1 ERRARDNFTHP
12 AYFSMGVDN
21 HKPCKTSLNNKCTAN
36 LVCKKL
42 SVRIFRMAEHYVGA
56 TIYAEALN
64 GTEVDYDTCAPF
76 QLHENYVACPVDHSE
91 ELIRILQSH
100 ENQFDTNNRIAGN
113 DFFTVVNERKR
124 NLRDHRSLPVI
135 YYQEPKPYTFINW
148 FYHNYAINQSLVN
161 FVQCNFFVI
170 NRARRGGN
178 DPTIVPVIFPFKG
191 PPIICFGCF
200 PGIEFPPKFKLTLK
214 VPEFCIKILFIEI
227 GNCDKGGDD
236 EGGDDNEEDK
246 NDDKKND
253 DDKKDDK
260 TETEEKSTST
270 STSSCTTTVTATR
283 QSVFCSVTV
292 TSITSGSCP
301 GGNARRDAQAAATNC
316 VTSAYTTITGCSATP
331 AATTVTTTST
341 ATHTDIPQLCRPG
354 KCGGRSGWSFCSR
367 LQKRTAAEEKL
378 LAHRSLELAKRGLP
392 GHGFWYDPDEDYT
405 PENRAKFLPEQVDQ
419 IGEWHAIK
427 DEIGLDI
434 RGGYM
439 PEYVSHGDA
448 DVVGEEMGGSMTSS
462 YIRFGKDVGAIA
474 LEGLYGCTS
483 IVVVSQRGAWVSHIW
498 EEQLGDEKSWALLSE
513 KLGPLR
519 KGYHDKAPHDWE
531 YSARD
536 FMMYGLEDMIMKP
549 DLGPEGVLFGDVN
562 ENGDDPNQ
570 KTPQDISVRA
580 FIFTPK
586 QRPERRVGKEIIP
599 DEELVLPGNLAYEP
613 QVNGLTSIISD
624 IFGEIPIEV
633 VGYQP
638 SSIPSDLFKS
648 WDRRTIEKDRERGGR
663 PATKEEKQ
671 EWWAEM
677 EAEAGAWQKRFLAK
691 STRGKL
697 LLQYQPADPDVCRE
711 EATWR
716 LWIEDHE
723 VGDRS
728 DQWTASVDQT
738 FVWKGGSSNSKRS
751 GNESYHALNPLRPR
765 QSNTGCSAMPGHPTP
780 FLCRSETCGGGDG
793 SSCSKPPDRSS
804 ASSQE
809 LTRRTADL
817 EKRGQT
823 VDGEW
828 PDPEDYE
835 GDRSKF
841 MVAQMAEIRD
851 WEMIG
856 RQRGTAVNGLYEPQ
870 YVKHGSRAN
879 VSPQFAGITTSK
891 YVLFGKDVASIA
903 LEGLYGCTSIIVVS
917 QRGAFV
923 NHVWETVFALPNEW
937 KRDVEDEDSELWK
950 GLYSVLPT
958 SPWRRVVDFAKYGL
972 KDLVGKERIGPPGT
986 MFGDV
991 ATPDDDDRDKKSSE
1005 DLNTRAFIL
1014 TPREKPKR
1022 VEKSEDGTEW
1032 LFVPDE
1038 VALPD
1043 PINAMDG
1050 TIAYED
1056 QVDFLKSMVSSIY
1069 GDIDVEVITYSPPL
1083 STLQMLMDK
1092 YKKYEE
1098 RGGKDPQGD
1107 ELNREIEE
1115 FSRYQRETY
1124 GPTPRGKLLL
1134 QYQPADADDC
1144 RDQAAWRLWIEDR
1157 ELGDRSDQWKASED
1171 QTFVAPKDDE
1181 SSDGEGAGSGSD
1193 GSPVKLRPRQ
1203 NKVKACPVYQEER
1216 CEVSDCGD
1224 ACPVILW
1231 KDVEKPTWMTKRGM
1245 PVEGDWPDP
1254 EDYPEGRRDRF
1265 LINEFQLITTWDPS
1279 PNNQDLEFFG
1289 GYDPVWVRHGQPE
1302 HVGVEMAGMT
1312 TSNYVRFDSQ
1322 VAAITL
1328 GGLYGCTAVVV
1339 VSQRGA
1345 WVSHIWENQIYTQKE
1360 FTFLVNDMLP
1370 KGIAPGEPGEEW
1382 MKFGMNTMVENPDRA
1397 PEGVMFGDV
1406 KEKDDNTKDDAKSTQ
1421 DIGTRAYIIA
1431 PRVRAERFRNGQLVP
1446 ESEFL
1451 NDLNHNVGQIRY
1463 PSQVGKLKQIV
1474 RDSLGDIPVETLD
1487 YSPQAL
1493 PNRIVEKYETL
1504 RMERVRAG
1512 KQETPEEASARRK
1525 ECRGFQENVARTSV
1539 RGKLLIQ
1546 YHPAKTCNDMA
1557 SWRLWWE
1564 NREIGNKYDSWVP
1577 ESNQIFQNS
1586 FTGQYHD
1593 LPQLKDSFTFQKRKP
1608 VIFQTVNH
1616 EFEIDPKTS
1625 TSPAPATT
1633 STKPKEAEPSQG
1645 VDIYYELAIRVRQ
1658 GAQTRT
1664 GRWVM
1669 IARGSTDSDP
1679 CTAPHIGEADPVD
1692 DLKSK
1697 PWPESISS
1705 IKDIHGRKNCKY
1717 ASKDGGPGKF
1727 SCDGVSSFDCV
1738 THTGYDADNDSSTSL
1753 RCGEL
1758 GPNQKSYDPRVTCW
1772 FPVK

>member
-1 ERRARDNFTHP
+1 
-12 AYFSMGVDN
+12 MGVDN
-21 HKPCKTSLNNKCTAN
+21 HKPYKTSLNNKWTAN
-36 LVCKKL
+36 LVDKKL
-42 SVRIFRMAEHYVGA
+42 CVRVFRVAKHYIGA
-56 TIYAEALN
+56 VFYEEAIN
-64 GTEVDYDTCAPF
+64 GTEVDHDTCTPL
-76 QLHENYVACPVDHSE
+76 QLDENYVACPIDHSE
-91 ELIRILQSH
+91 ELICILQSH
-100 ENQFDTNNRIAGN
+100 ENQFDTNNGTAGD
-113 DFFTVVNERKR
+113 DFFTVVDERKR
-124 NLRDHRSLPVI
+124 NLCDYRSLPII
-135 YYQEPKPYTFINW
+135 YYQEPKPHIFINW

-170 NRARRGGN
+170 NRVRRGGN

-200 PGIEFPPKFKLTLK
+200 PGIQFPPKFKLTLK
-214 VPEFCIKILFIEI
+214 FPEFCIKIFFIEI

-236 EGGDDNEEDK
+236 EGGDDNEDDN

-260 TETEEKSTST
+260 TETDEKSTST

-292 TSITSGSCP
+292 TSITSG
-301 GGNARRDAQAAATNC
+301 GNARRDAQAAATKC
-316 VTSAYTTITGCSATP
+316 VTSAYTTVTGCT
-331 AATTVTTTST
+331 
-341 ATHTDIPQLCRPG
+341 
-354 KCGGRSGWSFCSR
+354 
-367 LQKRTAAEEKL
+367 
-378 LAHRSLELAKRGLP
+378 
-392 GHGFWYDPDEDYT
+392 
-405 PENRAKFLPEQVDQ
+405 
-419 IGEWHAIK
+419 
-427 DEIGLDI
+427 
-434 RGGYM
+434 
-439 PEYVSHGDA
+439 
-448 DVVGEEMGGSMTSS
+448 
-462 YIRFGKDVGAIA
+462 
-474 LEGLYGCTS
+474 
-483 IVVVSQRGAWVSHIW
+483 
-498 EEQLGDEKSWALLSE
+498 
-513 KLGPLR
+513 
-519 KGYHDKAPHDWE
+519 
-531 YSARD
+531 
-536 FMMYGLEDMIMKP
+536 
-549 DLGPEGVLFGDVN
+549 
-562 ENGDDPNQ
+562 
-570 KTPQDISVRA
+570 
-580 FIFTPK
+580 
-586 QRPERRVGKEIIP
+586 
-599 DEELVLPGNLAYEP
+599 
-613 QVNGLTSIISD
+613 
-624 IFGEIPIEV
+624 
-633 VGYQP
+633 
-638 SSIPSDLFKS
+638 
-648 WDRRTIEKDRERGGR
+648 
-663 PATKEEKQ
+663 
-671 EWWAEM
+671 
-677 EAEAGAWQKRFLAK
+677 
-691 STRGKL
+691 
-697 LLQYQPADPDVCRE
+697 
-711 EATWR
+711 
-716 LWIEDHE
+716 
-723 VGDRS
+723 
-728 DQWTASVDQT
+728 
-738 FVWKGGSSNSKRS
+738 
-751 GNESYHALNPLRPR
+751 
-765 QSNTGCSAMPGHPTP
+765 
-780 FLCRSETCGGGDG
+780 
-793 SSCSKPPDRSS
+793 
-804 ASSQE
+804 
-809 LTRRTADL
+809 DL

-851 WEMIG
+851 WQMVG
-856 RQRGTAVNGLYEPQ
+856 RHRGPDVNGLYEPQ
-870 YVKHGSRAN
+870 YVQHGAAAI
-879 VSPQFAGITTSK
+879 VGPQFGGMVTSK
-891 YVLFGKDVASIA
+891 YILFGKDVASIA
-903 LEGLYGCTSIIVVS
+903 LEKLYGCSSIIVVS

-923 NHVWETVFALPNEW
+923 NHIWEPQFADEDEW
-937 KRDVEDEDSELWK
+937 KFTVEDDNSELWK
-950 GLYSVLPT
+950 GLHSAGQM
-958 SPWRRVVDFAKYGL
+958 SRWRRVVDFARYGL
-972 KDLVGKERIGPPGT
+972 TDLVGKERLGPPGT

-991 ATPDDDDRDKKSSE
+991 AIPDDDDRDKKSSE

-1014 TPREKPKR
+1014 TPRETPQR
-1022 VEKSEDGTEW
+1022 MVDYDDGTDIKF
-1032 LFVPDE
+1032 LPDE
-1038 VALPD
+1038 ILIPD

-1050 TIAYED
+1050 TIAYKD
-1056 QVDFLKSMVSSIY
+1056 QVEFMKSMVSSLY
-1069 GDIDVEVITYSPPL
+1069 GGIDVEVITYSPPL
-1083 STLQMLMDK
+1083 GTLQMAIDRYDRFVK
-1092 YKKYEE
+1092 RGYKDAE
-1098 RGGKDPQGD
+1098 G
-1107 ELNREIEE
+1107 EE
-1115 FSRYQRETY
+1115 FYQGILENDRYQSEVF

-1134 QYQPADADDC
+1134 QYQPADAEDC

-1193 GSPVKLRPRQ
+1193 GSPVKLRPRRNKVKACPVHFKQLCRPGKCGGSGGSSCPRPQKRTAAEEILLAHRSLELAKRGLPGHGFWYDPDEDYTPENRAEFLPEQVNQIGEWHAIKDEIGLDIRGGYMPEYVSHGDADVVGEEMGGTMTSSYIRFGKDVGAIALEGLYGCTSIVIVSQHGAWVSHIWEEQLGDEKSWALLRGKLGPLRKGYHDKAPHDWEYSARDSMMYGLEDMIMKPGLGPEGVLFGDVIENGDDPDQKTPQDISVRAFIFTPTQRPERRVGKELIPDEELVFPGNLAYEPQVNGLTSIISDIFGEIPIEVVGYQPSNIPSDLFKSWDRRTIEKDRERGGRPATKEEDQEWWAEMEAEAGAWQKRFLAKSTRGKLLLQYQPADPEVCREEATWRLWIEDHEVGDRSDQWIASVDQTFVWNSGPSNSKRSSNGSDHTPDTLRSRQ
-1203 NKVKACPVYQEER
+1203 NKVKACPAYQEER

-1265 LINEFQLITTWDPS
+1265 LINEFQIITTWDPS

-1312 TSNYVRFDSQ
+1312 TSNHVRFDS
-1322 VAAITL
+1322 
-1328 GGLYGCTAVVV
+1328 
-1339 VSQRGA
+1339 
-1345 WVSHIWENQIYTQKE
+1345 
-1360 FTFLVNDMLP
+1360 
-1370 KGIAPGEPGEEW
+1370 GIAPGEPGEEW

-1406 KEKDDNTKDDAKSTQ
+1406 KEKDDNTKHDAKSTQ

-1487 YSPQAL
+1487 YSPQSL

-1512 KQETPEEASARRK
+1512 RQETPEEASARRK

-1586 FTGQYHD
+1586 VTVQCHD
-1593 LPQLKDSFTFQKRKP
+1593 FHQLKDSLAFQDASQSSSKP
-1608 VIFQTVNH
+1608 STTTPRSTSATKTTHTSTTTSPSTSQS
-1616 EFEIDPKTS
+1616 KTS
-1625 TSPAPATT
+1625 TSRAPATT

-1645 VDIYYELAIRVRQ
+1645 VDIYYELAIPSGQGRQ
-1658 GAQTRT
+1658 GRT

-1669 IARGSTDSDP
+1669 MARGSTALDT

-1705 IKDIHGRKNCKY
+1705 IRDIHGRKNCKY
-1717 ASKDGGPGKF
+1717 ASKDEGPGKF
-1727 SCDGVSSFDCV
+1727 LCDGISSFDCV
-1738 THTGYDADNDSSTSL
+1738 THTGYDAGGGSSTSL

>member
-1 ERRARDNFTHP
+1 MACDITKYEEVQAWIAETMKRFGRIDACANVSGKEQRKLFPLTDLPIEDYKEIMDVNVNGLFYLLREQMKVISEGGSIVNVGSFDNYSSNVLNLQVTTDERRARDNFTHS

-21 HKPCKTSLNNKCTAN
+21 HKPYKTSLDDKWTAN
-36 LVCKKL
+36 LVYKKL
-42 SVRIFRMAEHYVGA
+42 SVRIFGMAEHNVGA
-56 TIYAEALN
+56 KFDGEAIN
-64 GTEVDYDTCAPF
+64 GTEVDHDTCTPF
-76 QLHENYVACPVDHSE
+76 QLDENYVACPVDHSKK
-91 ELIRILQSH
+91 LIRILESL
-100 ENQFDTNNRIAGN
+100 ENQSDTNNGTAGD
-113 DFFTVVNERKR
+113 DFFTVVDERT
-124 NLRDHRSLPVI
+124 P
-135 YYQEPKPYTFINW
+135 FI
-148 FYHNYAINQSLVN
+148 ITTTSPG
-161 FVQCNFFVI
+161 
-170 NRARRGGN
+170 GGN

-214 VPEFCIKILFIEI
+214 VPEFCIKIFFIEI

-236 EGGDDNEEDK
+236 EGGDDNEDDN

-292 TSITSGSCP
+292 TSITSGS
-301 GGNARRDAQAAATNC
+301 
-316 VTSAYTTITGCSATP
+316 
-331 AATTVTTTST
+331 
-341 ATHTDIPQLCRPG
+341 
-354 KCGGRSGWSFCSR
+354 
-367 LQKRTAAEEKL
+367 
-378 LAHRSLELAKRGLP
+378 
-392 GHGFWYDPDEDYT
+392 
-405 PENRAKFLPEQVDQ
+405 
-419 IGEWHAIK
+419 
-427 DEIGLDI
+427 
-434 RGGYM
+434 
-439 PEYVSHGDA
+439 
-448 DVVGEEMGGSMTSS
+448 
-462 YIRFGKDVGAIA
+462 
-474 LEGLYGCTS
+474 
-483 IVVVSQRGAWVSHIW
+483 
-498 EEQLGDEKSWALLSE
+498 
-513 KLGPLR
+513 
-519 KGYHDKAPHDWE
+519 
-531 YSARD
+531 
-536 FMMYGLEDMIMKP
+536 
-549 DLGPEGVLFGDVN
+549 
-562 ENGDDPNQ
+562 
-570 KTPQDISVRA
+570 
-580 FIFTPK
+580 
-586 QRPERRVGKEIIP
+586 
-599 DEELVLPGNLAYEP
+599 
-613 QVNGLTSIISD
+613 
-624 IFGEIPIEV
+624 
-633 VGYQP
+633 
-638 SSIPSDLFKS
+638 
-648 WDRRTIEKDRERGGR
+648 
-663 PATKEEKQ
+663 
-671 EWWAEM
+671 
-677 EAEAGAWQKRFLAK
+677 
-691 STRGKL
+691 
-697 LLQYQPADPDVCRE
+697 
-711 EATWR
+711 
-716 LWIEDHE
+716 
-723 VGDRS
+723 
-728 DQWTASVDQT
+728 
-738 FVWKGGSSNSKRS
+738 
-751 GNESYHALNPLRPR
+751 
-765 QSNTGCSAMPGHPTP
+765 
-780 FLCRSETCGGGDG
+780 
-793 SSCSKPPDRSS
+793 
-804 ASSQE
+804 
-809 LTRRTADL
+809 ADL

-851 WEMIG
+851 WQMVG
-856 RQRGTAVNGLYEPQ
+856 RHRGPDVNGLYEPQ
-870 YVKHGSRAN
+870 YVQHGAAAI
-879 VSPQFAGITTSK
+879 VGPQFGGMVTSK

-903 LEGLYGCTSIIVVS
+903 LEKLYGCSSIIVVS

-923 NHVWETVFALPNEW
+923 NHIWEPQFADEDEW
-937 KRDVEDEDSELWK
+937 KFTVEDDNSELWK
-950 GLYSVLPT
+950 GLHSAGQM
-958 SPWRRVVDFAKYGL
+958 SRWRRVVDFARYGL
-972 KDLVGKERIGPPGT
+972 TDLVGKERLGPPGT

-991 ATPDDDDRDKKSSE
+991 AIPDDDDRDKKSSE

-1014 TPREKPKR
+1014 TPRETPQR
-1022 VEKSEDGTEW
+1022 MVDSDDGTGIKF
-1032 LFVPDE
+1032 LPDE
-1038 VALPD
+1038 ILIPD

-1050 TIAYED
+1050 TIAYKD
-1056 QVDFLKSMVSSIY
+1056 QVEFMKSMVSSLY

-1083 STLQMLMDK
+1083 GTLQMAIDR
-1092 YKKYEE
+1092 YDRFVE
-1098 RGGKDPQGD
+1098 RGYKDAEG
-1107 ELNREIEE
+1107 EE
-1115 FSRYQRETY
+1115 FYQEILENDRYQSEVF

-1134 QYQPADADDC
+1134 QYQPADAEDC

-1193 GSPVKLRPRQ
+1193 GSPAKVRPRQDKIKACPVHFPQLCRPGKCGGSGGSSCPRPQKRTAAEEILLAHRSLELAKRGLPGHGFWYDPDEDYTPENRAKFLPDQIKEIREWHAIKDEIGLDIRGGYTPEYVYLGEAPIVDEEMGGLMTSTYIRFGKDVGAIALEGLYGCTSIVIVSQRGAWVSHIWEDQLGNKESWALMREKLGPLRKGYHDKAPHDREYAARDYMMYGLEDMIMKPDLGPEGVLFGDVRENGDDPNQKTSQDISVRAFIVTPKERPKRWAGKDLIPDEELVFPENLAYQPQVNVLKRIISDIFGEIPVEVVGYQPSNIPYDMMKSWERRAIERKKARGGRPATKAEDQEWWDEREAEAGAWQKEFLAKGTRGKLLLQYQPADPDVCRDEAEWRLWIEDHEVGDRSDQWTPSVDQTFVWNNVPSNSKRSSNGSDYTPDTLRSRQ
-1203 NKVKACPVYQEER
+1203 NKVKACPAYQEER

-1265 LINEFQLITTWDPS
+1265 LINEFQIITTWDPS

-1312 TSNYVRFDSQ
+1312 TSNHVRFDSQ

-1345 WVSHIWENQIYTQKE
+1345 WVSHIWENQIYTPKE

-1406 KEKDDNTKDDAKSTQ
+1406 KEKGDNTKDDAKSTQ

-1487 YSPQAL
+1487 YSPQSL

-1504 RMERVRAG
+1504 RMERVRTG
-1512 KQETPEEASARRK
+1512 RQETPEEASARRK

-1586 FTGQYHD
+1586 FT
-1593 LPQLKDSFTFQKRKP
+1593 LQKRKP

-1616 EFEIDPKTS
+1616 ESEIDVSHKNHTHFHHNLAFDITAQDINFSGPGNHINQAKRGRTLARRRHLLRARD
-1625 TSPAPATT
+1625 TVRTR
-1633 STKPKEAEPSQG
+1633 STKP
-1645 VDIYYELAIRVRQ
+1645 DRQ
-1658 GAQTRT
+1658 MG
-1664 GRWVM
+1664 
-1669 IARGSTDSDP
+1669 
-1679 CTAPHIGEADPVD
+1679 D
-1692 DLKSK
+1692 D
-1697 PWPESISS
+1697 
-1705 IKDIHGRKNCKY
+1705 
-1717 ASKDGGPGKF
+1717 GPGHY
-1727 SCDGVSSFDCV
+1727 SIRHLHGAAHRRGRS
-1738 THTGYDADNDSSTSL
+1738 
-1753 RCGEL
+1753 RRR
-1758 GPNQKSYDPRVTCW
+1758 PQ
-1772 FPVK
+1772 VKAVARKHKLH

>member
-1 ERRARDNFTHP
+1 MACDITKHEDVQAWIAETMKRFGRIDACANVSGKEQRKLFPLTDLPIEDYKEIMDVNVNGLFYLLREQMKVISEGGSIVNVGSVCSSFSSPYYGAYIASKHGAAGLTKAAAFEGAARGIRVNSLNPGKSYDHFT
-12 AYFSMGVDN
+12 AYFSLGVDN
-21 HKPCKTSLNNKCTAN
+21 HKPYKTSLNNKWTAN
-36 LVCKKL
+36 LVDKKL
-42 SVRIFRMAEHYVGA
+42 CVRVFRMAKHDIGA
-56 TIYAEALN
+56 FFYEEAIN
-64 GTEVDYDTCAPF
+64 GTEVDHDTCTPL
-76 QLHENYVACPVDHSE
+76 QLDENYVACPIDHSE
-91 ELIRILQSH
+91 ELTYILQSH
-100 ENQFDTNNRIAGN
+100 ENQFDTNNGIAGD
-113 DFFTVVNERKR
+113 DFFTVVDERKR
-124 NLRDHRSLPVI
+124 NLCDYKSLPII
-135 YYQEPKPYTFINW
+135 YYQESKPHTFINW

-170 NRARRGGN
+170 NRVR
-178 DPTIVPVIFPFKG
+178 IIFPFKG

-200 PGIEFPPKFKLTLK
+200 PGIQFPPKFKLTLK
-214 VPEFCIKILFIEI
+214 VPEFCIKIFFIEI

-236 EGGDDNEEDK
+236 EADLEKRGQTVDGEWPDPEDYEGDRSKFMVAQMAEIRDWQMVGRHRGPDVNGLYEPQYVQHGAAAIVGPQFGGMVTSKYVLFGKDVASIALEKLYGCSSIIVVSQRGAFVNHIWEPQFADEDEWKFTVEDDNSELWKGLHSAGQMSRWRRVVDFARYGLTDLVGKERLGPPGTMFGDVAIP
-246 NDDKKND
+246 DDDDRDKKSSEDLNTRAFILTPRETPQRMVDSDDGTGIKFLPDEILIPDPINAMDGTIAYKDQVEFMKSMVSSLYGDIDVEVITYSPPLGTLQMAIDRYDRFVERGYKDAEGEEFYQEILEND
-253 DDKKDDK
+253 RYQSEVFGPTPRGKLLLQYQPADAEDCRDQAAWRLWIEDRELGDRSDQWKASEDQTFVAPKDD
-260 TETEEKSTST
+260 E
-270 STSSCTTTVTATR
+270 SSDGEGAG
-283 QSVFCSVTV
+283 
-292 TSITSGSCP
+292 SGSDGSPVKLRSRQNKVKACP
-301 GGNARRDAQAAATNC
+301 VHFQQR
-316 VTSAYTTITGCSATP
+316 
-331 AATTVTTTST
+331 
-341 ATHTDIPQLCRPG
+341 CRPG
-354 KCGGRSGWSFCSR
+354 KCGGSGGSSCPPP
-367 LQKRTAAEEKL
+367 QKRTAADEIL

-448 DVVGEEMGGSMTSS
+448 DVVGEEMGGTMTSS

-483 IVVVSQRGAWVSHIW
+483 IVIVSQRGAWVSHIW
-498 EEQLGDEKSWALLSE
+498 EEQLGDKEPWALLRE

-519 KGYHDKAPHDWE
+519 KGYHDKAPQDRE
-531 YSARD
+531 YPARD

-586 QRPERRVGKEIIP
+586 QRPERRVGKELIP
-599 DEELVLPGNLAYEP
+599 DEELVFPGNLAYEP
-613 QVNGLTSIISD
+613 QVNGLTNIISD

-638 SSIPSDLFKS
+638 SNIPSDLFKS

-663 PATKEEKQ
+663 PATKEEDQ

-697 LLQYQPADPDVCRE
+697 LLQYQPADPEVCRE
-711 EATWR
+711 EAEWR

-728 DQWTASVDQT
+728 DQWTPSVDQT
-738 FVWKGGSSNSKRS
+738 FVWNNVPSNSKRS
-751 GNESYHALNPLRPR
+751 
-765 QSNTGCSAMPGHPTP
+765 SN
-780 FLCRSETCGGGDG
+780 G
-793 SSCSKPPDRSS
+793 SD
-804 ASSQE
+804 
-809 LTRRTADL
+809 
-817 EKRGQT
+817 
-823 VDGEW
+823 
-828 PDPEDYE
+828 
-835 GDRSKF
+835 
-841 MVAQMAEIRD
+841 
-851 WEMIG
+851 
-856 RQRGTAVNGLYEPQ
+856 
-870 YVKHGSRAN
+870 H
-879 VSPQFAGITTSK
+879 
-891 YVLFGKDVASIA
+891 
-903 LEGLYGCTSIIVVS
+903 
-917 QRGAFV
+917 
-923 NHVWETVFALPNEW
+923 
-937 KRDVEDEDSELWK
+937 
-950 GLYSVLPT
+950 
-958 SPWRRVVDFAKYGL
+958 
-972 KDLVGKERIGPPGT
+972 
-986 MFGDV
+986 
-991 ATPDDDDRDKKSSE
+991 TPD
-1005 DLNTRAFIL
+1005 T
-1014 TPREKPKR
+1014 
-1022 VEKSEDGTEW
+1022 
-1032 LFVPDE
+1032 
-1038 VALPD
+1038 
-1043 PINAMDG
+1043 
-1050 TIAYED
+1050 
-1056 QVDFLKSMVSSIY
+1056 
-1069 GDIDVEVITYSPPL
+1069 
-1083 STLQMLMDK
+1083 
-1092 YKKYEE
+1092 
-1098 RGGKDPQGD
+1098 
-1107 ELNREIEE
+1107 
-1115 FSRYQRETY
+1115 
-1124 GPTPRGKLLL
+1124 
-1134 QYQPADADDC
+1134 
-1144 RDQAAWRLWIEDR
+1144 
-1157 ELGDRSDQWKASED
+1157 
-1171 QTFVAPKDDE
+1171 
-1181 SSDGEGAGSGSD
+1181 
-1193 GSPVKLRPRQ
+1193 LRPRQ
-1203 NKVKACPVYQEER
+1203 NKVKACPAYQEER

-1265 LINEFQLITTWDPS
+1265 LINEFQIITTWDPS

-1312 TSNYVRFDSQ
+1312 TSNHVRFDSQ

-1406 KEKDDNTKDDAKSTQ
+1406 KEKDDNTKHDAKSTQ

-1474 RDSLGDIPVETLD
+1474 RDILGDIPVETLD
-1487 YSPQAL
+1487 YSPQSL

-1512 KQETPEEASARRK
+1512 RQETPEEASARRK

-1577 ESNQIFQNS
+1577 ESNQIFQI
-1586 FTGQYHD
+1586 
-1593 LPQLKDSFTFQKRKP
+1593 
-1608 VIFQTVNH
+1608 IFQTVNH
-1616 EFEIDPKTS
+1616 ESEIDVSHKNHTHFHRNLAFDITAQYINFPGPGNYIDQAERGRALARRRHLLRARYTVR
-1625 TSPAPATT
+1625 TR
-1633 STKPKEAEPSQG
+1633 STKP
-1645 VDIYYELAIRVRQ
+1645 DRQ
-1658 GAQTRT
+1658 MG
-1664 GRWVM
+1664 
-1669 IARGSTDSDP
+1669 
-1679 CTAPHIGEADPVD
+1679 D
-1692 DLKSK
+1692 D
-1697 PWPESISS
+1697 
-1705 IKDIHGRKNCKY
+1705 
-1717 ASKDGGPGKF
+1717 GPGHY
-1727 SCDGVSSFDCV
+1727 SIRHLHGAAHRRGRS
-1738 THTGYDADNDSSTSL
+1738 
-1753 RCGEL
+1753 RRR
-1758 GPNQKSYDPRVTCW
+1758 PQ
-1772 FPVK
+1772 VKAVARKHKLH

>member
-1 ERRARDNFTHP
+1 
-12 AYFSMGVDN
+12 MGVDN
-21 HKPCKTSLNNKCTAN
+21 HKPYKTSLNNKWTAN
-36 LVCKKL
+36 PVDKKL
-42 SVRIFRMAEHYVGA
+42 CVRVFGMAKHYIGA
-56 TIYAEALN
+56 VFYEEAIN
-64 GTEVDYDTCAPF
+64 GTEVDHDTCTPL
-76 QLHENYVACPVDHSE
+76 QLDENYVACPIDHSE
-91 ELIRILQSH
+91 ELIYILQSH
-100 ENQFDTNNRIAGN
+100 ENQFDTNNGIAGD
-113 DFFTVVNERKR
+113 DFFTVVDERKR
-124 NLRDHRSLPVI
+124 NLCDYKSLPII
-135 YYQEPKPYTFINW
+135 YYQESKPHTFING
-148 FYHNYAINQSLVN
+148 APSSSSTEPE
-161 FVQCNFFVI
+161 VI
-170 NRARRGGN
+170 ITTLGKEALKHPYPETTSFAHRTPFIITTTSPGGGN

-214 VPEFCIKILFIEI
+214 LPEFCIKIFFIEI

-236 EGGDDNEEDK
+236 EGGDDNEDDK

-292 TSITSGSCP
+292 TSITSGS

-316 VTSAYTTITGCSATP
+316 VTSAYTTVTGCSATP
-331 AATTVTTTST
+331 AATTVTRTST
-341 ATHTDIPQLCRPG
+341 ANRSYPTRLLCRP
-354 KCGGRSGWSFCSR
+354 
-367 LQKRTAAEEKL
+367 
-378 LAHRSLELAKRGLP
+378 
-392 GHGFWYDPDEDYT
+392 D
-405 PENRAKFLPEQVDQ
+405 
-419 IGEWHAIK
+419 
-427 DEIGLDI
+427 
-434 RGGYM
+434 
-439 PEYVSHGDA
+439 
-448 DVVGEEMGGSMTSS
+448 
-462 YIRFGKDVGAIA
+462 
-474 LEGLYGCTS
+474 
-483 IVVVSQRGAWVSHIW
+483 
-498 EEQLGDEKSWALLSE
+498 
-513 KLGPLR
+513 
-519 KGYHDKAPHDWE
+519 
-531 YSARD
+531 
-536 FMMYGLEDMIMKP
+536 
-549 DLGPEGVLFGDVN
+549 
-562 ENGDDPNQ
+562 
-570 KTPQDISVRA
+570 
-580 FIFTPK
+580 
-586 QRPERRVGKEIIP
+586 
-599 DEELVLPGNLAYEP
+599 
-613 QVNGLTSIISD
+613 
-624 IFGEIPIEV
+624 
-633 VGYQP
+633 
-638 SSIPSDLFKS
+638 
-648 WDRRTIEKDRERGGR
+648 
-663 PATKEEKQ
+663 
-671 EWWAEM
+671 
-677 EAEAGAWQKRFLAK
+677 
-691 STRGKL
+691 
-697 LLQYQPADPDVCRE
+697 
-711 EATWR
+711 
-716 LWIEDHE
+716 
-723 VGDRS
+723 
-728 DQWTASVDQT
+728 
-738 FVWKGGSSNSKRS
+738 
-751 GNESYHALNPLRPR
+751 
-765 QSNTGCSAMPGHPTP
+765 
-780 FLCRSETCGGGDG
+780 TCGGGDG
-793 SSCSKPPDRSS
+793 SSCSKPLDRSS
-804 ASSQE
+804 SSQE

-851 WEMIG
+851 WQMVG
-856 RQRGTAVNGLYEPQ
+856 RHRGPDVNGLYEPQ
-870 YVKHGSRAN
+870 YVQHGAAAI
-879 VSPQFAGITTSK
+879 VGPQFGGMVTSK

-903 LEGLYGCTSIIVVS
+903 LEKLYGCSSIIVLS

-923 NHVWETVFALPNEW
+923 NHIWEPQFADEDEW
-937 KRDVEDEDSELWK
+937 KFTVEDDNSELWK
-950 GLYSVLPT
+950 GLHSAGQM
-958 SPWRRVVDFAKYGL
+958 SRWRRVVDFARYGL
-972 KDLVGKERIGPPGT
+972 TDLVGKERLGPPGT

-991 ATPDDDDRDKKSSE
+991 AIPDDDDRDKKSSE

-1014 TPREKPKR
+1014 TPRETPQR
-1022 VEKSEDGTEW
+1022 MVDSDDGTGIKF
-1032 LFVPDE
+1032 LPDE
-1038 VALPD
+1038 ILIPD

-1050 TIAYED
+1050 TIAYKD
-1056 QVDFLKSMVSSIY
+1056 QVEFMKSMVSSLY

-1083 STLQMLMDK
+1083 GTLQMAIDR
-1092 YKKYEE
+1092 YDRFVE
-1098 RGGKDPQGD
+1098 RGYKDAEG
-1107 ELNREIEE
+1107 EE
-1115 FSRYQRETY
+1115 FYQEILENDRYQSEVF

-1134 QYQPADADDC
+1134 QYQPADAEDC

-1193 GSPVKLRPRQ
+1193 GSPAKHAIKDEIGLDIRGGYTPEYVYLGEAPIVDEEMGGLMTSTYIRFGKDVGAIALEGLYGCTSIVIVSQRGAWVSHIWEDQLGNKESWALMREKLGPLRKGYHDKAPHDREYAARDYMMYGLEDMIMKPDLGPEGVLFGDVRENGDGPNQKTSQDISVRAFIVTPKERPKRWAGKDLIPDEELVFPENLAYQPQVNVLKRIISDIFGEIPVEVVGYQPSNIPYDMMKSWERRAIERKKARGGRPATKAEDQEWWDEREAEAGAWQKEFLAKGTRGKLLLQYQPADPDVCRDEAEWRLWIEDHEVGDRSDQWTPSVDQTFVWNNVPSNSKRSSNGSDYTPDTLRSRQ
-1203 NKVKACPVYQEER
+1203 NKVKACPAYQEER
-1216 CEVSDCGD
+1216 CEVSDCGG

-1265 LINEFQLITTWDPS
+1265 LINEFQIITTWDPS

-1312 TSNYVRFDSQ
+1312 TSNHVRFDSQ

-1345 WVSHIWENQIYTQKE
+1345 WVSHIWENQIYTPKE

-1382 MKFGMNTMVENPDRA
+1382 MKFGMNTMAENPDRA

-1421 DIGTRAYIIA
+1421 DIGTRAYVIA

-1512 KQETPEEASARRK
+1512 RQETPEEASTRRK
-1525 ECRGFQENVARTSV
+1525 ECRGFQENVARTSI

-1577 ESNQIFQNS
+1577 EPNQIFQNS
-1586 FTGQYHD
+1586 VTVQCHD
-1593 LPQLKDSFTFQKRKP
+1593 FHQLKDSLAFQRREP

-1616 EFEIDPKTS
+1616 ESEIDVSHKSHTHFHRNLAFDITAQDINFPG
-1625 TSPAPATT
+1625 PGNYIDQ
-1633 STKPKEAEPSQG
+1633 AERG
-1645 VDIYYELAIRVRQ
+1645 RALARR
-1658 GAQTRT
+1658 RHLL
-1664 GRWVM
+1664 R
-1669 IARGSTDSDP
+1669 ARNTDSDP
-1679 CTAPHIGEADPVD
+1679 CTAPHMGEANPVD
-1692 DLKSK
+1692 DLKSE
-1697 PWPESISS
+1697 PWPESISTIS
-1705 IKDIHGRKNCKY
+1705 DIHGRKKCKY

-1738 THTGYDADNDSSTSL
+1738 THTGYDAGGGSSTSL

>member
-1 ERRARDNFTHP
+1 
-12 AYFSMGVDN
+12 MGVDN
-21 HKPCKTSLNNKCTAN
+21 HKPYKTSLNNKWTAS
-36 LVCKKL
+36 LVDKKL
-42 SVRIFRMAEHYVGA
+42 CVRVFRVAKHYIGA
-56 TIYAEALN
+56 VFYEEAIN
-64 GTEVDYDTCAPF
+64 GTEVDHDTCTPL
-76 QLHENYVACPVDHSE
+76 QLDENYVACPIDHSE
-91 ELIRILQSH
+91 ELICILQSH
-100 ENQFDTNNRIAGN
+100 ENQFDTNNGTAGD
-113 DFFTVVNERKR
+113 DFFTVVDE
-124 NLRDHRSLPVI
+124 RSLPII
-135 YYQEPKPYTFINW
+135 YYQEPKPHIFINW
-148 FYHNYAINQSLVN
+148 FYHNYAISQSLVN
-161 FVQCNFFVI
+161 FVQF
-170 NRARRGGN
+170 
-178 DPTIVPVIFPFKG
+178 IFPFKG

-200 PGIEFPPKFKLTLK
+200 PGIQFPPKFKLTLK
-214 VPEFCIKILFIEI
+214 VPEFCIKIFFIEI

-236 EGGDDNEEDK
+236 EGGDDNEDDN

-260 TETEEKSTST
+260 TETDEKSTST

-292 TSITSGSCP
+292 TSITS
-301 GGNARRDAQAAATNC
+301 
-316 VTSAYTTITGCSATP
+316 
-331 AATTVTTTST
+331 
-341 ATHTDIPQLCRPG
+341 
-354 KCGGRSGWSFCSR
+354 
-367 LQKRTAAEEKL
+367 
-378 LAHRSLELAKRGLP
+378 
-392 GHGFWYDPDEDYT
+392 
-405 PENRAKFLPEQVDQ
+405 
-419 IGEWHAIK
+419 
-427 DEIGLDI
+427 
-434 RGGYM
+434 
-439 PEYVSHGDA
+439 
-448 DVVGEEMGGSMTSS
+448 
-462 YIRFGKDVGAIA
+462 
-474 LEGLYGCTS
+474 
-483 IVVVSQRGAWVSHIW
+483 
-498 EEQLGDEKSWALLSE
+498 
-513 KLGPLR
+513 
-519 KGYHDKAPHDWE
+519 
-531 YSARD
+531 
-536 FMMYGLEDMIMKP
+536 
-549 DLGPEGVLFGDVN
+549 
-562 ENGDDPNQ
+562 
-570 KTPQDISVRA
+570 
-580 FIFTPK
+580 
-586 QRPERRVGKEIIP
+586 
-599 DEELVLPGNLAYEP
+599 
-613 QVNGLTSIISD
+613 
-624 IFGEIPIEV
+624 
-633 VGYQP
+633 
-638 SSIPSDLFKS
+638 
-648 WDRRTIEKDRERGGR
+648 
-663 PATKEEKQ
+663 
-671 EWWAEM
+671 
-677 EAEAGAWQKRFLAK
+677 
-691 STRGKL
+691 
-697 LLQYQPADPDVCRE
+697 
-711 EATWR
+711 
-716 LWIEDHE
+716 
-723 VGDRS
+723 
-728 DQWTASVDQT
+728 
-738 FVWKGGSSNSKRS
+738 
-751 GNESYHALNPLRPR
+751 
-765 QSNTGCSAMPGHPTP
+765 
-780 FLCRSETCGGGDG
+780 
-793 SSCSKPPDRSS
+793 
-804 ASSQE
+804 
-809 LTRRTADL
+809 ADL

-851 WEMIG
+851 WQMVG
-856 RQRGTAVNGLYEPQ
+856 RHRGPDVNGLYEPQ
-870 YVKHGSRAN
+870 YVQHGAAAI
-879 VSPQFAGITTSK
+879 VGPQFGGMVTSK
-891 YVLFGKDVASIA
+891 YILFGKDVASIA
-903 LEGLYGCTSIIVVS
+903 LEKLYGCTSIIVVS

-923 NHVWETVFALPNEW
+923 SHIWEPQFADEDEW
-937 KRDVEDEDSELWK
+937 KFTVEDDNSELWK
-950 GLYSVLPT
+950 GLHSAGQM
-958 SPWRRVVDFAKYGL
+958 SRWRRVVDFARYGL
-972 KDLVGKERIGPPGT
+972 TDLVGKERLGPPGT

-991 ATPDDDDRDKKSSE
+991 AIPDDDDRDKKSSE

-1014 TPREKPKR
+1014 TPRETPQR
-1022 VEKSEDGTEW
+1022 MVDSDDGTDIKF
-1032 LFVPDE
+1032 LPDE
-1038 VALPD
+1038 ILIPD

-1050 TIAYED
+1050 TIAYKD
-1056 QVDFLKSMVSSIY
+1056 QVEFMKSMVSSLY

-1083 STLQMLMDK
+1083 GTLQMAIDRYDRFVK
-1092 YKKYEE
+1092 RGYKDAE
-1098 RGGKDPQGD
+1098 G
-1107 ELNREIEE
+1107 EE
-1115 FSRYQRETY
+1115 FYQGILENDRYQSEVF

-1134 QYQPADADDC
+1134 QYQPADAEDC

-1193 GSPVKLRPRQ
+1193 GSPVKLRPRRNKVKACPVHFKQLCRPGKCGGSGGSSCPRPQKRTAAEEILLAHRSLELAKRGLPGHGFWYDPDEDYTPENRAEFLPEQVNQIGEWHAIKDEIGLDIRGGYMPEYVSHGDADVVGEEMGGTMTSSYIRFGKDVGAIALEGLYGCTSIVIVSQRGAWVSHIWEEQLGDEKSWALLRGKLGPLRKGYHDKAPHDWEYSARDFMMYGLEDMIMKPDLGPEGVLFGDMNENGDDPDQKTPQDISVRAFIFNPKQRPERRVGKELIPDEELVFPGNLAYEPQVNGLTSIISDIFGEIPIEVVGYQPSNIPSDLFKSWDRRTIEKDRERGGRPATKEEDQEWWAEMEAEAGAWQKRFLAKSTRGKLLLRYQPADPEVCREEATWRLWIEDHEVGDRSDQWIASVDQTFVWNSGPSNSKRSSNGSDHTPDTLRSRQ
-1203 NKVKACPVYQEER
+1203 NKVKACPAYQEER

-1265 LINEFQLITTWDPS
+1265 LINEFQIITTWDPS

-1312 TSNYVRFDSQ
+1312 TSNHVRFDSQ

-1345 WVSHIWENQIYTQKE
+1345 WVSHIWENQIYTPKE

-1370 KGIAPGEPGEEW
+1370 RGIAPGEPGEEW

-1406 KEKDDNTKDDAKSTQ
+1406 KEKDDNTKHDAKSTQ

-1474 RDSLGDIPVETLD
+1474 RDSWGDIPVETLD
-1487 YSPQAL
+1487 YSPQSL

-1512 KQETPEEASARRK
+1512 RQETPEEASARRK

-1546 YHPAKTCNDMA
+1546 YHPAKTCNYMA

-1577 ESNQIFQNS
+1577 ESNQIFQSKNAPR
-1586 FTGQYHD
+1586 Q
-1593 LPQLKDSFTFQKRKP
+1593 
-1608 VIFQTVNH
+1608 
-1616 EFEIDPKTS
+1616 PKTS
-1625 TSPAPATT
+1625 TSRAPATT

-1645 VDIYYELAIRVRQ
+1645 VDIYYELAIPSGQGRQ
-1658 GAQTRT
+1658 GRT

-1669 IARGSTDSDP
+1669 MARGSTALDT

-1705 IKDIHGRKNCKY
+1705 IRDIHGRKNCKY
-1717 ASKDGGPGKF
+1717 ASKDEGPGKF
-1727 SCDGVSSFDCV
+1727 SCDGISSFDCV
-1738 THTGYDADNDSSTSL
+1738 THTGYDAGGGSSTSL
-1753 RCGEL
+1753 RCEEL

>member
-1 ERRARDNFTHP
+1 MACDITKHEDVQAWIAETMKRFGRIDACANVSGKEQRKLFPLTDLPIEDYKEIMDVNVNGLFYLLREQMKVISEGGSIVNVGSVCSSFSSPYYGAYIASKHGAAGLTKAAAFEGAARGIRVNSLNPGKSYDHFT
-12 AYFSMGVDN
+12 AYFSLGVDN
-21 HKPCKTSLNNKCTAN
+21 HKPYKTSLNNKWTAN
-36 LVCKKL
+36 LVDKKL
-42 SVRIFRMAEHYVGA
+42 CVRVFRMAKHDIGA
-56 TIYAEALN
+56 FFYEEAIN
-64 GTEVDYDTCAPF
+64 GTEVDHDTCTPL
-76 QLHENYVACPVDHSE
+76 QLDENYVACPIDHSE
-91 ELIRILQSH
+91 ELTYILQSH
-100 ENQFDTNNRIAGN
+100 ENQFDTNNGIAGD
-113 DFFTVVNERKR
+113 DFFTVVDERKR
-124 NLRDHRSLPVI
+124 NLCDYKSLPII
-135 YYQEPKPYTFINW
+135 YYQESKPHTFINW

-170 NRARRGGN
+170 NRVRTDLEKRGQTVDGEWPDPEDYEGDRSKFMVAQMAEIRDWQMVGRHRGPDVNGLYEPQYVQHGAAAIVGPQFGGMVTSKYVLFGKDVASIALEKLYGCSSIIVVSQRGAFVNHIWEPQFADEDEWKFTVEDDNSELWKGLHSAGQMSRWRRVVDFARYGLTDLVGKERL
-178 DPTIVPVIFPFKG
+178 G
-191 PPIICFGCF
+191 PPGTMFGDVAIPDDDDRDKKSSEDLNTRAF
-200 PGIEFPPKFKLTLK
+200 ILTPRETPQRMVDSDDGTGIKFLPDEILIPDPINAMDGTIAYKDQVEFMKSMVSSLYGDIDVEVITYSPPLGTLQMAIDRYDRFVERGYKDAEGEEFYQEILENDRYQSEVFGPTPRGKLLLQYQ
-214 VPEFCIKILFIEI
+214 PADAEDCRDQAAWRLWIEDREL
-227 GNCDKGGDD
+227 GDRSDQWKASEDQTFVAPKDD
-236 EGGDDNEEDK
+236 E
-246 NDDKKND
+246 
-253 DDKKDDK
+253 
-260 TETEEKSTST
+260 
-270 STSSCTTTVTATR
+270 SSDGEGAG
-283 QSVFCSVTV
+283 
-292 TSITSGSCP
+292 SGSDGSPVKLRSRQNKVKACP
-301 GGNARRDAQAAATNC
+301 VHFQQR
-316 VTSAYTTITGCSATP
+316 
-331 AATTVTTTST
+331 
-341 ATHTDIPQLCRPG
+341 CRPG
-354 KCGGRSGWSFCSR
+354 KCGGSGGSSCPPP
-367 LQKRTAAEEKL
+367 QKRTAADEIL

-448 DVVGEEMGGSMTSS
+448 DVVGEEMGGTMTSS

-483 IVVVSQRGAWVSHIW
+483 IVIVSQRGAWVSHIW
-498 EEQLGDEKSWALLSE
+498 EEQLGDKEPWALLRE

-519 KGYHDKAPHDWE
+519 KGYHDKAPQDRE
-531 YSARD
+531 YPARD

-586 QRPERRVGKEIIP
+586 QRPERRVGKELIP
-599 DEELVLPGNLAYEP
+599 DEELVFPGNLAYEP
-613 QVNGLTSIISD
+613 QVNGLTNIISD

-638 SSIPSDLFKS
+638 SNIPSDLFKS

-663 PATKEEKQ
+663 PATKEEDQ

-697 LLQYQPADPDVCRE
+697 LLQYQPADPEVCRE
-711 EATWR
+711 EAEWR

-728 DQWTASVDQT
+728 DQWTPSVDQT
-738 FVWKGGSSNSKRS
+738 FVWNNVPSNSKRS
-751 GNESYHALNPLRPR
+751 
-765 QSNTGCSAMPGHPTP
+765 SN
-780 FLCRSETCGGGDG
+780 G
-793 SSCSKPPDRSS
+793 SD
-804 ASSQE
+804 
-809 LTRRTADL
+809 
-817 EKRGQT
+817 
-823 VDGEW
+823 
-828 PDPEDYE
+828 
-835 GDRSKF
+835 
-841 MVAQMAEIRD
+841 
-851 WEMIG
+851 
-856 RQRGTAVNGLYEPQ
+856 
-870 YVKHGSRAN
+870 H
-879 VSPQFAGITTSK
+879 
-891 YVLFGKDVASIA
+891 
-903 LEGLYGCTSIIVVS
+903 
-917 QRGAFV
+917 
-923 NHVWETVFALPNEW
+923 
-937 KRDVEDEDSELWK
+937 
-950 GLYSVLPT
+950 
-958 SPWRRVVDFAKYGL
+958 
-972 KDLVGKERIGPPGT
+972 
-986 MFGDV
+986 
-991 ATPDDDDRDKKSSE
+991 TPD
-1005 DLNTRAFIL
+1005 T
-1014 TPREKPKR
+1014 
-1022 VEKSEDGTEW
+1022 
-1032 LFVPDE
+1032 
-1038 VALPD
+1038 
-1043 PINAMDG
+1043 
-1050 TIAYED
+1050 
-1056 QVDFLKSMVSSIY
+1056 
-1069 GDIDVEVITYSPPL
+1069 
-1083 STLQMLMDK
+1083 
-1092 YKKYEE
+1092 
-1098 RGGKDPQGD
+1098 
-1107 ELNREIEE
+1107 
-1115 FSRYQRETY
+1115 
-1124 GPTPRGKLLL
+1124 
-1134 QYQPADADDC
+1134 
-1144 RDQAAWRLWIEDR
+1144 
-1157 ELGDRSDQWKASED
+1157 
-1171 QTFVAPKDDE
+1171 
-1181 SSDGEGAGSGSD
+1181 
-1193 GSPVKLRPRQ
+1193 LRPRQ
-1203 NKVKACPVYQEER
+1203 NKVKACPAYQEER

-1265 LINEFQLITTWDPS
+1265 LINEFQIITTWDPS

-1312 TSNYVRFDSQ
+1312 TSNHVRFDSQ

-1406 KEKDDNTKDDAKSTQ
+1406 KEKDDNTKHDAKSTQ

-1474 RDSLGDIPVETLD
+1474 RDILGDIPVETLD
-1487 YSPQAL
+1487 YSPQSL

-1512 KQETPEEASARRK
+1512 RQETPEEASARRK

-1586 FTGQYHD
+1586 
-1593 LPQLKDSFTFQKRKP
+1593 LTFQKRKP

-1616 EFEIDPKTS
+1616 ESEIDVSHKNHTHFHRNLAFDITAQYINFPGPGNYIDQAERGRALARRRHLLRARYTVR
-1625 TSPAPATT
+1625 TR
-1633 STKPKEAEPSQG
+1633 STKP
-1645 VDIYYELAIRVRQ
+1645 DRQ
-1658 GAQTRT
+1658 MG
-1664 GRWVM
+1664 
-1669 IARGSTDSDP
+1669 
-1679 CTAPHIGEADPVD
+1679 D
-1692 DLKSK
+1692 D
-1697 PWPESISS
+1697 
-1705 IKDIHGRKNCKY
+1705 
-1717 ASKDGGPGKF
+1717 GPGHY
-1727 SCDGVSSFDCV
+1727 SIRHLHGAAHRRGRS
-1738 THTGYDADNDSSTSL
+1738 
-1753 RCGEL
+1753 RRR
-1758 GPNQKSYDPRVTCW
+1758 PQ
-1772 FPVK
+1772 VKAVARKHKLH

>member
-1 ERRARDNFTHP
+1 
-12 AYFSMGVDN
+12 MGVDN
-21 HKPCKTSLNNKCTAN
+21 HKPYKTSLNNKWTAN
-36 LVCKKL
+36 PVDKKL
-42 SVRIFRMAEHYVGA
+42 CVRVFGMAKHYIGA
-56 TIYAEALN
+56 VFYEEAIN
-64 GTEVDYDTCAPF
+64 GTEVDHDTCTPL
-76 QLHENYVACPVDHSE
+76 QLDENYVACPIDHSE
-91 ELIRILQSH
+91 ELIYILQSH
-100 ENQFDTNNRIAGN
+100 ENQFDTNNGIAGD
-113 DFFTVVNERKR
+113 DFFTVVDERKR
-124 NLRDHRSLPVI
+124 NLCDYKSLPII
-135 YYQEPKPYTFINW
+135 YYQESKPHTFING
-148 FYHNYAINQSLVN
+148 APSSSSTEPE
-161 FVQCNFFVI
+161 VI
-170 NRARRGGN
+170 ITTLGKEALKHPYPETTSFAHRTPFIITTTSPGGGN

-214 VPEFCIKILFIEI
+214 LPEFCIKIFFIEI

-236 EGGDDNEEDK
+236 EGGDDNEDDK

-292 TSITSGSCP
+292 TSITSGS

-316 VTSAYTTITGCSATP
+316 VTSAYTTVTGCSATP
-331 AATTVTTTST
+331 AATTVTRTST
-341 ATHTDIPQLCRPG
+341 ANRSYPTRLLCRP
-354 KCGGRSGWSFCSR
+354 
-367 LQKRTAAEEKL
+367 
-378 LAHRSLELAKRGLP
+378 
-392 GHGFWYDPDEDYT
+392 D
-405 PENRAKFLPEQVDQ
+405 
-419 IGEWHAIK
+419 
-427 DEIGLDI
+427 
-434 RGGYM
+434 
-439 PEYVSHGDA
+439 
-448 DVVGEEMGGSMTSS
+448 
-462 YIRFGKDVGAIA
+462 
-474 LEGLYGCTS
+474 
-483 IVVVSQRGAWVSHIW
+483 
-498 EEQLGDEKSWALLSE
+498 
-513 KLGPLR
+513 
-519 KGYHDKAPHDWE
+519 
-531 YSARD
+531 
-536 FMMYGLEDMIMKP
+536 
-549 DLGPEGVLFGDVN
+549 
-562 ENGDDPNQ
+562 
-570 KTPQDISVRA
+570 
-580 FIFTPK
+580 
-586 QRPERRVGKEIIP
+586 
-599 DEELVLPGNLAYEP
+599 
-613 QVNGLTSIISD
+613 
-624 IFGEIPIEV
+624 
-633 VGYQP
+633 
-638 SSIPSDLFKS
+638 
-648 WDRRTIEKDRERGGR
+648 
-663 PATKEEKQ
+663 
-671 EWWAEM
+671 
-677 EAEAGAWQKRFLAK
+677 
-691 STRGKL
+691 
-697 LLQYQPADPDVCRE
+697 
-711 EATWR
+711 
-716 LWIEDHE
+716 
-723 VGDRS
+723 
-728 DQWTASVDQT
+728 
-738 FVWKGGSSNSKRS
+738 
-751 GNESYHALNPLRPR
+751 
-765 QSNTGCSAMPGHPTP
+765 
-780 FLCRSETCGGGDG
+780 TCGGGDG
-793 SSCSKPPDRSS
+793 SSCSKPLDRSS
-804 ASSQE
+804 SSQE

-851 WEMIG
+851 WQMVG
-856 RQRGTAVNGLYEPQ
+856 RHRGPDVNGLYEPQ
-870 YVKHGSRAN
+870 YVQHGAAAI
-879 VSPQFAGITTSK
+879 VGPQFGGMVTSK

-903 LEGLYGCTSIIVVS
+903 LEKLYGCSSIIVLS

-923 NHVWETVFALPNEW
+923 NHIWEPQFADEDEW
-937 KRDVEDEDSELWK
+937 KFTVEDDNSELWK
-950 GLYSVLPT
+950 GLHSAGQM
-958 SPWRRVVDFAKYGL
+958 SRWRRVVDFARYGL
-972 KDLVGKERIGPPGT
+972 TDLVGKERLGPPGT

-991 ATPDDDDRDKKSSE
+991 AIPDDDDRDKKSSE

-1014 TPREKPKR
+1014 TPRETPQR
-1022 VEKSEDGTEW
+1022 MVDSDDGTGIKF
-1032 LFVPDE
+1032 LPDE
-1038 VALPD
+1038 ILIPD

-1050 TIAYED
+1050 TIAYKD
-1056 QVDFLKSMVSSIY
+1056 QVEFMKSMVSSLY

-1083 STLQMLMDK
+1083 GTLQMAIDR
-1092 YKKYEE
+1092 YDRFVE
-1098 RGGKDPQGD
+1098 RGYKDAEG
-1107 ELNREIEE
+1107 EE
-1115 FSRYQRETY
+1115 FYQEILENDRYQSEVF

-1134 QYQPADADDC
+1134 QYQPADAEDC

-1193 GSPVKLRPRQ
+1193 GSPAKHAIKDEIGLDIRGGYTPEYVYLGEAPIVDEEMGGLMTSTYIRFGKDVGAIALEGLYGCTSIVIVSQRGAWVSHIWEDQLGNKESWALMREKLGPLRKGYHDKAPHDREYAARDYMMYGLEDMIMKPDLGPEGVLFGDVRENGDGPNQKTSQDISVRAFIVTPKERPKRWAGKDLIPDEELVFPENLAYQPQVNVLKRIISDIFGEIPVEVVGYQPSNIPYDMMKSWERRAIERKKARGGRPATKAEDQEWWDEREAEAGAWQKEFLAKGTRGKLLLQYQPADPDVCRDEAEWRLWIEDHEVGDRSDQWTPSVDQTFVWNNVPSNSKRSSNGSDYTPDTLRSRQ
-1203 NKVKACPVYQEER
+1203 NKVKACPAYQEER
-1216 CEVSDCGD
+1216 CEVSDCGG

-1265 LINEFQLITTWDPS
+1265 LINEFQIITTWDPS

-1312 TSNYVRFDSQ
+1312 TSNHVRFDSQ

-1345 WVSHIWENQIYTQKE
+1345 WVSHIWENQIYTPKE

-1382 MKFGMNTMVENPDRA
+1382 MKFGMNTMAENPDRA

-1421 DIGTRAYIIA
+1421 DIGTRAYVIA

-1512 KQETPEEASARRK
+1512 RQETPEEASTRRK
-1525 ECRGFQENVARTSV
+1525 ECRGFQENVARTSI

-1577 ESNQIFQNS
+1577 EPNQIFQNS
-1586 FTGQYHD
+1586 VTVQCHD
-1593 LPQLKDSFTFQKRKP
+1593 FHQLKDSLAFQRREP

-1616 EFEIDPKTS
+1616 ESEIDVSHKSHTHFHRNLAFDITAQDINFPG
-1625 TSPAPATT
+1625 PGNYIDQ
-1633 STKPKEAEPSQG
+1633 AERG
-1645 VDIYYELAIRVRQ
+1645 RALARR
-1658 GAQTRT
+1658 RHLL
-1664 GRWVM
+1664 R
-1669 IARGSTDSDP
+1669 ARNTDP
-1679 CTAPHIGEADPVD
+1679 CTAPHMGEANPVD
-1692 DLKSK
+1692 DLKSE
-1697 PWPESISS
+1697 PWPESISTIS
-1705 IKDIHGRKNCKY
+1705 DIHGRKKCKY

-1738 THTGYDADNDSSTSL
+1738 THTGYDAGGGSSTSL

>member
-1 ERRARDNFTHP
+1 TPFIITT
-12 AYFSMGVDN
+12 
-21 HKPCKTSLNNKCTAN
+21 TSP
-36 LVCKKL
+36 
-42 SVRIFRMAEHYVGA
+42 G
-56 TIYAEALN
+56 
-64 GTEVDYDTCAPF
+64 
-76 QLHENYVACPVDHSE
+76 
-91 ELIRILQSH
+91 
-100 ENQFDTNNRIAGN
+100 
-113 DFFTVVNERKR
+113 
-124 NLRDHRSLPVI
+124 
-135 YYQEPKPYTFINW
+135 
-148 FYHNYAINQSLVN
+148 
-161 FVQCNFFVI
+161 
-170 NRARRGGN
+170 GGN

-200 PGIEFPPKFKLTLK
+200 PGIEFPPKFKLTLE
-214 VPEFCIKILFIEI
+214 VPEFCIKIFFIEI

-236 EGGDDNEEDK
+236 EGGDDNEDDK

-292 TSITSGSCP
+292 TSITN

-341 ATHTDIPQLCRPG
+341 ATHTDFPQLCRPG
-354 KCGGRSGWSFCSR
+354 KCGGKGGSSCPQ
-367 LQKRTAAEEKL
+367 LQKRTAAEETL

-405 PENRAKFLPEQVDQ
+405 PENRAKFLPDQVDQ

-439 PEYVSHGDA
+439 PEYVSHGEEG
-448 DVVGEEMGGSMTSS
+448 VVGEEMGGSMTSS

-483 IVVVSQRGAWVSHIW
+483 IVIVSQRGAWVSHIW
-498 EEQLGDEKSWALLSE
+498 EDQLGDEASWALLRG

-580 FIFTPK
+580 FIVTPK
-586 QRPERRVGKEIIP
+586 QRPERWAGKELIP

-638 SSIPSDLFKS
+638 SNIPSNLFKS
-648 WDRRTIEKDRERGGR
+648 WERRTIEKERERGGR
-663 PATKEEKQ
+663 PATEEEEQ
-671 EWWAEM
+671 EWWAER

-738 FVWKGGSSNSKRS
+738 FVWNSGPSNRKRS
-751 GNESYHALNPLRPR
+751 GNESYHAPNPLRPR
-765 QSNTGCSAMPGHPTP
+765 QNNVTVTGCSATSATTTVTSTSTATLGHPTP
-780 FLCRSETCGGGDG
+780 FLCRPETCGGGDG

-804 ASSQE
+804 VSSQE

-856 RQRGTAVNGLYEPQ
+856 RQRGPAVNGLYEPQ
-870 YVKHGSRAN
+870 YVTHGSSQN
-879 VSPQFAGITTSK
+879 LSPQFGGITTSK

-923 NHVWETVFALPNEW
+923 NHVWETVFAFPHEW

-1032 LFVPDE
+1032 LFFPDE

-1083 STLQMLMDK
+1083 GTLEMLMEK

-1134 QYQPADADDC
+1134 QYQPADVEDC

-1157 ELGDRSDQWKASED
+1157 ELGDRSDQWKASDD
-1171 QTFVAPKDDE
+1171 QTFVAPNDDE

-1231 KDVEKPTWMTKRGM
+1231 KDVEKPKWMTKRGM

-1312 TSNYVRFDSQ
+1312 TSNHVRFDSQ

-1406 KEKDDNTKDDAKSTQ
+1406 KEKDDNTKDGAKSTQ

-1512 KQETPEEASARRK
+1512 RQETPEEASARRK

-1577 ESNQIFQNS
+1577 ESNQIFQSKNAPRQVCS
-1586 FTGQYHD
+1586 M
-1593 LPQLKDSFTFQKRKP
+1593 RKP
-1608 VIFQTVNH
+1608 TSGASTATKRASSRKQKPTGSLVTTHSAGFNSTRPGLTGTGSTPRVTTTGSLNATITRRPGSTGSAATSRALTSTTKVVNSKTTSLNNTTTFVNSKTAPSTETTTFINSKTASLANTTTFLSSKTASH
-1616 EFEIDPKTS
+1616 STGASQSSSKTSNTSSRSTSATKATHTSITTSPSTSQPKTS
-1625 TSPAPATT
+1625 TSRAPATT

-1692 DLKSK
+1692 DHKSK
-1697 PWPESISS
+1697 SWPESISS
-1705 IKDIHGRKNCKY
+1705 IRDIHGRKNCKY

-1738 THTGYDADNDSSTSL
+1738 THTGYDAGRDSSTSL

-1772 FPVK
+1772 LPVK

>member
-1 ERRARDNFTHP
+1 MGILEPTLTPFKGKVVTVAGASRGTGLATVKYLVLRGATVSMSSSSPKGIAKAHAEVLEECPGSDDRIMAMACDITKYEDVQAWIAETMKRFGRIDGCANVSGKEQRKLFPLTELPIEDYKEIMDVNVNGLFYLLREQMKVISEGGSIVNVGSVCSSFSSPYYGAYIASKHGAAGLTKAAAFEGAARGVRVNSLNPNPGSGQSYITIDELTVSYHDERRARDNFTHP

-21 HKPCKTSLNNKCTAN
+21 HKPCKASLNNKCTAN
-36 LVCKKL
+36 LVYKKL

-56 TIYAEALN
+56 AIYAEALN
-64 GTEVDYDTCAPF
+64 STEVDHDTCAPL
-76 QLHENYVACPVDHSE
+76 QLDENYVACPVDHSE

-113 DFFTVVNERKR
+113 DFFTVVNE
-124 NLRDHRSLPVI
+124 RSLPVI

-170 NRARRGGN
+170 NRAR
-178 DPTIVPVIFPFKG
+178 T
-191 PPIICFGCF
+191 
-200 PGIEFPPKFKLTLK
+200 
-214 VPEFCIKILFIEI
+214 
-227 GNCDKGGDD
+227 
-236 EGGDDNEEDK
+236 
-246 NDDKKND
+246 
-253 DDKKDDK
+253 
-260 TETEEKSTST
+260 
-270 STSSCTTTVTATR
+270 
-283 QSVFCSVTV
+283 
-292 TSITSGSCP
+292 
-301 GGNARRDAQAAATNC
+301 
-316 VTSAYTTITGCSATP
+316 
-331 AATTVTTTST
+331 
-341 ATHTDIPQLCRPG
+341 
-354 KCGGRSGWSFCSR
+354 
-367 LQKRTAAEEKL
+367 AEEKL

-483 IVVVSQRGAWVSHIW
+483 IVIVSQRGAWVSHIW

-780 FLCRSETCGGGDG
+780 FLCRPETCGGGDG

-1370 KGIAPGEPGEEW
+1370 KGIAPGEPGEKW

-1525 ECRGFQENVARTSV
+1525 ECRDFQENVARTSV

-1577 ESNQIFQNS
+1577 ESSQIFQI
-1586 FTGQYHD
+1586 
-1593 LPQLKDSFTFQKRKP
+1593 
-1608 VIFQTVNH
+1608 IFQTVNH
-1616 EFEIDPKTS
+1616 EFEIDVSHKNPTHFHHNLAFDI
-1625 TSPAPATT
+1625 TAQDINFPG
-1633 STKPKEAEPSQG
+1633 PSNY
-1645 VDIYYELAIRVRQ
+1645 VDQA
-1658 GAQTRT
+1658 
-1664 GRWVM
+1664 
-1669 IARGSTDSDP
+1669 
-1679 CTAPHIGEADPVD
+1679 
-1692 DLKSK
+1692 
-1697 PWPESISS
+1697 
-1705 IKDIHGRKNCKY
+1705 
-1717 ASKDGGPGKF
+1717 
-1727 SCDGVSSFDCV
+1727 
-1738 THTGYDADNDSSTSL
+1738 
-1753 RCGEL
+1753 
-1758 GPNQKSYDPRVTCW
+1758 
-1772 FPVK
+1772 

>member
-1 ERRARDNFTHP
+1 
-12 AYFSMGVDN
+12 
-21 HKPCKTSLNNKCTAN
+21 
-36 LVCKKL
+36 
-42 SVRIFRMAEHYVGA
+42 MAEHYVCA
-56 TIYAEALN
+56 AIYAEALN
-64 GTEVDYDTCAPF
+64 CTEVNHDTCAPF
-76 QLHENYVACPVDHSE
+76 QFDESYVAYPVDHSE
-91 ELIRILQSH
+91 GLIRILQSH
-100 ENQFDTNNRIAGN
+100 ENQSDTNNGIAGD
-113 DFFTVVNERKR
+113 DFFTGVNER
-124 NLRDHRSLPVI
+124 SLPII
-135 YYQEPKPYTFINW
+135 YYQEPKPHTFINW
-148 FYHNYAINQSLVN
+148 FYHNYAVNQSLVN
-161 FVQCNFFVI
+161 FAQCNFFVI
-170 NRARRGGN
+170 NRAR
-178 DPTIVPVIFPFKG
+178 VIFPFKG

-214 VPEFCIKILFIEI
+214 LPEFCIKIFFIEI

-236 EGGDDNEEDK
+236 EGGDDNEDDN

-253 DDKKDDK
+253 DDKNDDK

-292 TSITSGSCP
+292 TSITS
-301 GGNARRDAQAAATNC
+301 
-316 VTSAYTTITGCSATP
+316 
-331 AATTVTTTST
+331 
-341 ATHTDIPQLCRPG
+341 
-354 KCGGRSGWSFCSR
+354 
-367 LQKRTAAEEKL
+367 AAEETL

-405 PENRAKFLPEQVDQ
+405 PENRAKFLPEQVNQ

-448 DVVGEEMGGSMTSS
+448 DVVGEEMGGTMTSS

-483 IVVVSQRGAWVSHIW
+483 IVIVSQRGAWVSHIW
-498 EEQLGDEKSWALLSE
+498 EEQLGDEKSWALLRE

-562 ENGDDPNQ
+562 ENGNDPNQ

-586 QRPERRVGKEIIP
+586 QRPERRVGKELIP
-599 DEELVLPGNLAYEP
+599 DEELVFPGNLAYEP

-638 SSIPSDLFKS
+638 SNIPSDLFKS
-648 WDRRTIEKDRERGGR
+648 WDRRKIEKDRERGGR
-663 PATKEEKQ
+663 PATKEEDQ

-677 EAEAGAWQKRFLAK
+677 EAEAGAWQKTFLAK

-738 FVWKGGSSNSKRS
+738 FVWNSGPSNSKRS
-751 GNESYHALNPLRPR
+751 GNESYHAPNQLRPR
-765 QSNTGCSAMPGHPTP
+765 QGNTGCRAMPGHPTP
-780 FLCRSETCGGGDG
+780 FLCRPETCGGGDG

-823 VDGEW
+823 VEGEW

-835 GDRSKF
+835 GDRSRF

-1032 LFVPDE
+1032 LFIPDE

-1092 YKKYEE
+1092 YEKYEE

-1107 ELNREIEE
+1107 ELIREIEE
-1115 FSRYQRETY
+1115 FSRFQRETY

-1134 QYQPADADDC
+1134 QYQPADAEDC

-1157 ELGDRSDQWKASED
+1157 ELEDRSDQWKASED

-1193 GSPVKLRPRQ
+1193 GSPAKVRPRQ
-1203 NKVKACPVYQEER
+1203 NKVKACPAYQEER

-1302 HVGVEMAGMT
+1302 HVRVEMAGMT
-1312 TSNYVRFDSQ
+1312 TSNHVRFDSQ

-1370 KGIAPGEPGEEW
+1370 KGIAPGEPGAEW

-1525 ECRGFQENVARTSV
+1525 ECRGFQENVAKTSV

-1557 SWRLWWE
+1557 SWRLWLE

-1577 ESNQIFQNS
+1577 ESNQIFQSKNAPR
-1586 FTGQYHD
+1586 Q
-1593 LPQLKDSFTFQKRKP
+1593 
-1608 VIFQTVNH
+1608 
-1616 EFEIDPKTS
+1616 PKTS
-1625 TSPAPATT
+1625 TSRAPATT

-1645 VDIYYELAIRVRQ
+1645 VDIYYELAIPSGQGRQ
-1658 GAQTRT
+1658 SRT

-1669 IARGSTDSDP
+1669 MARGITALDT

-1705 IKDIHGRKNCKY
+1705 IRDIHGRKNCKY